1 MSVRL
6 RLTLLYSAI
15 LALTLIASAALLY
28 TAFSRVSLRVYEDA
42 LVDETR
48 LILNSAEFSVDE
60 VILPP
65 GRFAAPETFVQT
77 RTPSGD
83 IIDRTR
89 NLDEFVLPLSA
100 DGLIRVQAGEHLIT
114 ETSTDTGPLL
124 IYTRGVLS
132 EGDLI
137 AIIQVARTLAEHEQ
151 ALDTLRQTMVIGMT
165 AVTIGA
171 FGIGWFLA
179 GTVLRPINRIAQT
192 ARDIGRSRDFNRRV
206 HYIGPPDELGNL
218 ATTFNAMLEE
228 LQEAFSQEERALR
241 AQRRFAADAS
251 HELRTPLTTIRGNI
265 ELLLRTP
272 PISESDRTE
281 VVTDIMAES
290 ERLIRL
296 INGLLVLERTDAEW
310 PDNTEIIDVRPVIEE
325 VTRQAQRIAPERVI
339 TTDGVEDVSISGNRD
354 ALKQVLLILI
364 DNALKY
370 SPPEGAIEVS
380 AAHERNRVRIRVRDS
395 GPGID
400 PAFLPHI
407 FERFYRGES
416 VRSGEGTGLGLAIA
430 RALVE
435 SQRGEIAVES
445 QLGRGAVFIVS
456 LPHQPE
462 TDSDRFVTVPGLD
475 VRDRLRVEGA

>member
-15 LALTLIASAALLY
+15 LALTLLASAVLLY
-28 TAFSRVSLRVYEDA
+28 ATFARLSLGVYEDA
-42 LVDETR
+42 LIDETR
-48 LILNSAEFSVDE
+48 LIINSEGFSIDE
-60 VILPP
+60 VVLPT

-77 RTPSGD
+77 RAPNGD
-83 IIDRTR
+83 IISRTR
-89 NLDEFVLPLSA
+89 NLDEFLLPLSA
-100 DGLIRVQAGEHLIT
+100 DGLRRAQAGENIVSRM
-114 ETSTDTGPLL
+114 STDAGRLL
-124 IYTRGVLS
+124 VYTRGILI

-137 AIIQVARTLAEHEQ
+137 AIIQVARSLADHDQ
-151 ALDTLRQTMVIGMT
+151 ALNTLRETLVIGMS

-171 FGIGWFLA
+171 FGVGWLLA

-192 ARDIGRSRDFNRRV
+192 ARDIGTSRDFSRRV

-218 ATTFNAMLEE
+218 TTTFNAMLGE

-265 ELLLRTP
+265 ELLLREP
-272 PISESDRTE
+272 PISESDRVE
-281 VVTDIMAES
+281 VITDIMAES

-310 PDNTEIIDVRPVIEE
+310 PVASEFIEVRPVIDE
-325 VTRQAQRIAPERVI
+325 VSRQAQRIDPERI
-339 TTDGVEDVSISGNRD
+339 IAIDGVEDVVISGNRD

-370 SPPEGAIEVS
+370 SPPEASIEVS
-380 AAHERNRVRIRVRDS
+380 ASRERNRVRIRVRDS

-400 PAFLPHI
+400 PAFMPHI

-435 SQRGEIAVES
+435 AQRGEIAVES

-456 LPHQPE
+456 LPLG
-462 TDSDRFVTVPGLD
+462 T
-475 VRDRLRVEGA
+475 RVQ

>member
-15 LALTLIASAALLY
+15 LALTLIISAVVLY
-28 TAFSRVSLRVYEDA
+28 ATFSRLSLAVYEDA
-42 LVDETR
+42 LIDETR
-48 LILNSAEFSVDE
+48 LIINSAEFSVDE
-60 VILPP
+60 VVLPP

-89 NLDEFVLPLSA
+89 NLNEFLLPLSEE
-100 DGLIRVQAGEHLIT
+100 GLLTIQRGEDMIT
-114 ETSTDTGPLL
+114 ETSTEAGRLL
-124 IYTRGVLS
+124 IYTRGILVD
-132 EGDLI
+132 GDLV
-137 AIIQVARTLAEHEQ
+137 AIIQVARSLADHDQ
-151 ALDTLRQTMVIGMT
+151 ALATLRETLVIGIS
-165 AVTIGA
+165 AVTLGA
-171 FGIGWFLA
+171 FGIGWLLA

-192 ARDIGRSRDFNRRV
+192 ARDIGMSRDFSRRV
-206 HYIGPPDELGNL
+206 HYTGPPDELGNL
-218 ATTFNAMLEE
+218 ATTFNTMLGE

-265 ELLLRTP
+265 ELLLHEP
-272 PISESDRTE
+272 PISEADRLE
-281 VVTDIMAES
+281 VITDIMAES

-310 PDNTEIIDVRPVIEE
+310 PGTTEVIEVRPVIDE
-325 VTRQAQRIAPERVI
+325 VVRQAQRIDPERAI
-339 TTDGVEDVSISGNRD
+339 TIDGVEDVSISGNRD
-354 ALKQVLLILI
+354 SLKQVLLILL

-370 SPPEGAIEVS
+370 SPPDGPIEVS
-380 AAHERNRVRIRVRDS
+380 ATHERSRVRIRVRDS

-400 PAFLPHI
+400 PSFLPHI
-407 FERFYRGES
+407 FERFHRGES
-416 VRSGEGTGLGLAIA
+416 VRSGDGAGLGLAIA

-435 SQRGEIAVES
+435 AQRGEIAVES

-456 LPHQPE
+456 LPHAASLTQ
-462 TDSDRFVTVPGLD
+462 
-475 VRDRLRVEGA
+475 

>member
-15 LALTLIASAALLY
+15 LALTLIISAVLVYA
-28 TAFSRVSLRVYEDA
+28 TFSRLSLNVYKDA

-48 LILNSAEFSVDE
+48 LIVNSAEFSVDE
-60 VILPP
+60 VVLPT

-89 NLDEFVLPLSA
+89 NLNEFVLPLNA
-100 DGLIRVQAGEHLIT
+100 DGLRSVQSGEDIVAEMTTEAGR
-114 ETSTDTGPLL
+114 LL
-124 IYTRGVLS
+124 VYTRGILS
-132 EGDLI
+132 DGDLI
-137 AIIQVARTLAEHEQ
+137 AIVQVARSLADHDQALATLRRTLILGLSAITLA
-151 ALDTLRQTMVIGMT
+151 
-165 AVTIGA
+165 A
-171 FGIGWFLA
+171 FGIGWLLA

-192 ARDIGRSRDFNRRV
+192 ARDIGTSRDFSRRV
-206 HYIGPPDELGNL
+206 HYIGPPDELGHL
-218 ATTFNAMLEE
+218 TSTFNTMLGE

-241 AQRRFAADAS
+241 AQRRFSADAS
-251 HELRTPLTTIRGNI
+251 HELRTPLTTVRGNI
-265 ELLLRTP
+265 ELLLREP
-272 PISESDRTE
+272 PISESDRVE
-281 VVTDIMAES
+281 VITDIMAES

-310 PDNTEIIDVRPVIEE
+310 PVESEDIEIRPVIEE
-325 VTRQAQRIAPERVI
+325 VVRQAQRIDPERVI
-339 TTDGVEDVSISGNRD
+339 TIDGVQDARIAGNRD
-354 ALKQVLLILI
+354 AFKQILLILI

-370 SPPEGAIEVS
+370 SPADGPIEVS
-380 AAHERNRVRIRVRDS
+380 AALERSRVRIRVRDF

-456 LPHQPE
+456 LPVGVAPVQ
-462 TDSDRFVTVPGLD
+462 
-475 VRDRLRVEGA
+475 A